1 MEASGHAVGT
11 AILSEPEG
19 NRARARGVES
29 DRVRRG
35 SVRPIKKLPTAD
47 ELIAR
52 LPLSEAGHDRLARD
66 RAEVRAILS
75 GADPRLLVIVGPCS
89 AWPDTAVLEYARR
102 LKALEPELEDVLKLV
117 LRVYI
122 QKPRTARGWTG
133 PVNQPD
139 PFAPADIEAGMLY
152 CRRMMVAAVE
162 LGLAIA
168 DEALFTHNARG
179 FLELLSWV
187 AIGARSSEDQEHR
200 IWASAIDVP
209 VGMKNPTSGSIPIG
223 VNSVLAAQSPH
234 VAVFEGHQVETEGNP
249 LAHLVLRGG
258 ADGPNFGLEHLLCAQ
273 RELVEKRIVHP
284 AVLIDASHDNCK
296 VNGRKEPLAQAEV
309 VRSVLADLRAR
320 PELLGLVR
328 GFLLESFLREGAQ
341 VVERCTPESV
351 ARDGLSIT
359 DPCLSWEG
367 TAALLGELAGEV
379 RRLRARQAA
388 G

>member
-1 MEASGHAVGT
+1 MRS
-11 AILSEPEG
+11 
-19 NRARARGVES
+19 
-29 DRVRRG
+29 
-35 SVRPIKKLPTAD
+35 IKKLPTAD
-47 ELIAR
+47 ELILR
-52 LPLSEAGHDRLARD
+52 LPLSEDGHDRLARD
-66 RAEVRAILS
+66 RAEVRAILR
-75 GADPRLLVIVGPCS
+75 GEDPRLLVIVGPCS

-102 LKALEPELEDVLKLV
+102 LKALEPEVEDALKLV

-139 PFAPADIEAGMLY
+139 PFAPADIEAGMFY

-223 VNSVLAAQSPH
+223 VNGVLAAQSPH
-234 VAVFEGHQVETEGNP
+234 VAVFENHQVETSGNP

-258 ADGPNFGLEHLLCAQ
+258 VDGPNYHLDDLFLAQ
-273 RELVEKRIVHP
+273 RELQEKKIVCP
-284 AVLIDASHDNCK
+284 AVLVDASHDNCK
-296 VNGRKEPLAQAEV
+296 IRGQKDPLAQEDV
-309 VRSVLADLRAR
+309 VREVLSHLRAR
-320 PELLGLVR
+320 PELRGLVR

-341 VVERCTPESV
+341 SVERCTRETV

-359 DPCLSWEG
+359 DPCLSWERS
-367 TAALLGELAGEV
+367 AALLRDVAEDV
-379 RRLRARQAA
+379 RRLRARHAA

>member
-1 MEASGHAVGT
+1 MRS
-11 AILSEPEG
+11 
-19 NRARARGVES
+19 
-29 DRVRRG
+29 
-35 SVRPIKKLPTAD
+35 IKKLPTAD
-47 ELIAR
+47 ELILR
-52 LPLSEAGHDRLARD
+52 VPLSADGHDRLARD
-66 RAEVRAILS
+66 RAEVRAILR
-75 GADPRLLVIVGPCS
+75 GEDPRLLVIVGPCS

-102 LKALEPELEDVLKLV
+102 LKALEPEVEDALKLV

-122 QKPRTARGWTG
+122 QKPRTARGWPG

-139 PFAPADIEAGMLY
+139 PFGPADIEAGMFY

-223 VNSVLAAQSPH
+223 ANSVLAAQSPH
-234 VAVFEGHQVETEGNP
+234 VAVFEGHQVETSGNP

-258 ADGPNFGLEHLLCAQ
+258 ADGPNFRVDDLFLAQKELAQKGL
-273 RELVEKRIVHP
+273 VNP
-284 AVLIDASHDNCK
+284 AVLVDASHDNCRVRGQK
-296 VNGRKEPLAQAEV
+296 DPLAQEDV
-309 VRSVLADLRAR
+309 VREVLASLRAH
-320 PELLGLVR
+320 PALAGLVR
-328 GFLLESFLREGAQ
+328 GFLLESFLRAGAQ
-341 VVERCTPESV
+341 SVERCTRETV

-359 DPCLSWEG
+359 DPCLSWER
-367 TAALLGELAGEV
+367 TAALLGELAEDA
-379 RRLRARQAA
+379 RRLRTRQAA

>member
-1 MEASGHAVGT
+1 MRS
-11 AILSEPEG
+11 
-19 NRARARGVES
+19 
-29 DRVRRG
+29 
-35 SVRPIKKLPTAD
+35 IKKLPTAD
-47 ELIAR
+47 ELIR
-52 LPLSEAGHDRLARD
+52 SLPLSEDGHDRLARD
-66 RAEVRAILS
+66 RAEVRALLR
-75 GADPRLLVIVGPCS
+75 GEDPRLLVIVGPCS

-102 LKALEPELEDVLKLV
+102 LKALEAEVEDALKLV

-139 PFAPADIEAGMLY
+139 PFAPADIEAGMFY

-187 AIGARSSEDQEHR
+187 AIGARSAEDQEHR

-223 VNSVLAAQSPH
+223 VNGVLAAQSPH
-234 VAVFEGHQVETEGNP
+234 VAVFEGHQVETGGNP

-258 ADGPNFGLEHLLCAQ
+258 VDGPNYHLDDLYLAQ
-273 RELVEKRIVHP
+273 RELQEKKIVHP
-284 AVLIDASHDNCK
+284 AVLVDASHDNCK
-296 VNGRKEPLAQAEV
+296 IRGIKDPLAQEDV
-309 VRSVLADLRAR
+309 VREVLANLRAR
-320 PELLGLVR
+320 PELGALVR
-328 GFLLESFLREGAQ
+328 GFLVESFLREGAQ
-341 VVERCTPESV
+341 TVERCTRESV

-359 DPCLSWEG
+359 DPCLSWER
-367 TAALLGELAGEV
+367 TAALLCDVAEEA
-379 RRLRARQAA
+379 RRLRARHAA